1 MEKATSS
8 MTYLPQRPNETDSFR
23 QRRHP
28 DRFPHAMWGGWI
40 TALARQASGA
50 QLCQCRSTALR
61 AGRLRRGARREIDA
75 GAPLAIGAMAEL
87 YALTVEVLL
96 GAGLARASAE
106 AAAKRAWYIPDP
118 VALAKPLAELP
129 ALFKGLGARG
139 RWFLP
144 SPPPTT
150 ARRPRLRSQRW
161 ELRPCSTGWPVATTA
176 SAIETGARRGAQA
189 LGQLGIAPA
198 QAAVVGDTAADL
210 RSHHAAGAA
219 LAIGVLSGV
228 GSRELLGPL
237 ADVLLPSV
245 AGLMEPVENC

>member
-8 MTYLPQRPNETDSFR
+8 MTYLPNGQTKLIIFDKDGTLIDF
-23 QRRHP
+23 
-28 DRFPHAMWGGWI
+28 HAMWGGWI
-40 TALARQASGA
+40 TALARRLAAHSYVNIDQ
-50 QLCQCRSTALR
+50 QLYVR
-61 AGRLRRGARREIDA
+61 AGYDAARGTIDA
-75 GAPLAIGAMAEL
+75 GAPLAIGTMAEL

-106 AAAKRAWYIPDP
+106 AAAKAAWYIPDP

-129 ALFKGLGARG
+129 ALFKGLRARG
-139 RWFLP
+139 MRI
-144 SPPPTT
+144 
-150 ARRPRLRSQRW
+150 A
-161 ELRPCSTGWPVATTA
+161 VATTDDRA
-176 SAIETGARRGAQA
+176 PTEATLAALGVAPLLDGLACGDDGHAIKPAPDAV
-189 LGQLGIAPA
+189 LKLCGQLGIAPA

-210 RSHHAAGAA
+210 RMARAAGAG

-228 GSRELLGPL
+228 GSRELLAPL